1 MTKILRVATFSS
13 IFLTLGLAQT
23 QVFARAA
30 SNPGGGL
37 ICYNYP
43 ITLADGTVK
52 YERRCFKRA

>member
-1 MTKILRVATFSS
+1 MNKILRIAAFSS

-30 SNPGGGL
+30 SNPGHGL

-43 ITLADGTVK
+43 TTLANGTVT